1 MEDVDFGKPRL
12 HVEGDRLQATVPVSD
27 SWGEK
32 APDLHDKLLTIVV
45 ADGAIAQ
52 ESTQTIGAAPAQMLD
67 NAALPFWQIV
77 LIALV
82 GGLILNLMP
91 CVLPVLGMKLGAIL
105 LVEKK
110 SRSHIRRQF
119 LASVAGII
127 ASFMALAAFMT
138 LLRLS
143 NHAVAWGIQFQ
154 NAWFIG
160 FMTLVMLLFSA
171 SLFGLFEFRL
181 PSSMTTKLA
190 TYGGNGMAG
199 HFWQGAFATLLAT
212 PCSAPFLGTA
222 VAVALTRRCRR
233 SGGCFSRWGWE

>member
-1 MEDVDFGKPRL
+1 M
-12 HVEGDRLQATVPVSD
+12 
-27 SWGEK
+27 
-32 APDLHDKLLTIVV
+32 
-45 ADGAIAQ
+45 
-52 ESTQTIGAAPAQMLD
+52 
-67 NAALPFWQIV
+67 ALI
-77 LIALV
+77 

-91 CVLPVLGMKLGAIL
+91 CVLPVLGMKLGSIL
-105 LVEKK
+105 LVEEK

-143 NHAVAWGIQFQ
+143 NHALAWGVQFQ

-160 FMTLVMLLFSA
+160 FMALVMLLFSA

-190 TYGGNGMAG
+190 TYGGNGMSG
-199 HFWQGAFATLLAT
+199 HFWRGHSPRCWRRL
-212 PCSAPFLGTA
+212 
-222 VAVALTRRCRR
+222 VARRFWARRSRWRSRRRCRR
-233 SGGCFSRWGWE
+233 CGGCSFRLAWG